1 MRLDLPLLAG
11 AEPTL
16 GHCMWSATAGPP
28 PPEATLGAEE
38 RCDVLIIGG
47 GFNGVTAG
55 LKLAQAGARAILI
68 EAREIGAG
76 STGRNAGMVNPGQ
89 FLGPEEIARHLGPDH
104 GRRFVTELGAAP
116 AMVRALIAEHAIACF
131 LDDRPIIRAAHS
143 SGAARVL
150 HAQTEAW
157 QRLGADVVMVEGHDL
172 EALTGSRRYGAALLD
187 RRGFTIQ
194 PLAYIRGLASAAT
207 RFGLR
212 IATGRTVTGLTAKNG
227 TWLAQAG
234 DCTIQA
240 DKVIVSTNAYSG
252 DLLPELREEIMPL
265 GAFGFATDPLP
276 AAWRARIF
284 PQGHSLY
291 DTHKVPLFFRYD
303 PEGRLMVGCIGFL
316 PKGLD
321 STGWADRA
329 LRFVFPQAPRFP
341 WRFRWSGR
349 LGQTPDRLPHF
360 VEPRPGLLATLGCN
374 GRGIAPNTYFGAML
388 ARLALGE
395 TLQTPLPRTAPHAYP
410 NRALAR
416 EGYDAA
422 IRLYRNTLLFT

>member
-1 MRLDLPLLAG
+1 MRLDLPLLAA

-16 GHCMWSATAGPP
+16 DHCMWSATAGPP
-28 PPEATLGAEE
+28 PPESPLDDEE
-38 RCDVLIIGG
+38 RCDVLIVGG

-55 LKLAQAGARAILI
+55 LKLAQAGARALLV
-68 EAREIGAG
+68 EAQEIGAG
-76 STGRNAGMVNPGQ
+76 ATGRNAGMVNPGQ

-104 GRRFVTELGAAP
+104 GRRFVAELGAAP
-116 AMVRALIAEHAIACF
+116 DMVRALIAEHAIACF

-143 SGAARVL
+143 SGSARVL
-150 HAQTEAW
+150 HAQTDAW
-157 QRLGADVVMVEGHDL
+157 QKLGADVVMVEGNDL
-172 EALTGSRRYGAALLD
+172 EAMTGSQRYRAALID

-194 PLAYIRGLASAAT
+194 PLAYIRGLATAAT

-212 IATGRTVTGLTAKNG
+212 IATRRAVTRLEARNNA
-227 TWLAQAG
+227 WLAHAG
-234 DCTIQA
+234 GSTIRA

-252 DLLPELREEIMPL
+252 HLLPELREEIMPL

-276 AAWRARIF
+276 AQWRARIF

-291 DTHKVPLFFRYD
+291 DAHKVPLFFRYD

-316 PKGLD
+316 PKALD

-329 LRFVFPQAPRFP
+329 VRFLFPQAPRFP

-360 VEPRPGLLATLGCN
+360 VEPRPGVLATLGCN
-374 GRGIAPNTYFGAML
+374 GRGIAPNTCFGAML
-388 ARLALGE
+388 ARRALGE
-395 TLQTPLPRTAPHAYP
+395 TSPTPLPCAAPRAYP
-410 NRALAR
+410 HRALAR